1 MVTLINLKLNCRLTP
16 NLYFATIQPDILLLS
31 QTFNNCSNLNQFYL
45 IFRRPKSRRSFHPS
59 NTTAVNSDIFLET
72 RNIFH
77 NKSRN
82 LKNYDIFSNWES
94 TLISRSIEENNGFH
108 TWNFGECNGTNNANF
123 PFTISLNFLEYIWK
137 GTLSQHGNNFQIHQW
152 SIITWLL
159 KCINIVIVK
168 SYLSFILS
176 KLTLKTQL

>member
-82 LKNYDIFSNWES
+82 LKNHDIFSNWES
-94 TLISRSIEENNGFH
+94 TLRGQWFSVVDVILWNWITNVVYTHWARISVELNLRDDFVNFYKQFIYNQH
-108 TWNFGECNGTNNANF
+108 LKYTW
-123 PFTISLNFLEYIWK
+123 
-137 GTLSQHGNNFQIHQW
+137 IH
-152 SIITWLL
+152 
-159 KCINIVIVK
+159 
-168 SYLSFILS
+168 SFEVFFD
-176 KLTLKTQL
+176 TLKVFQTIKTNLEAKIP